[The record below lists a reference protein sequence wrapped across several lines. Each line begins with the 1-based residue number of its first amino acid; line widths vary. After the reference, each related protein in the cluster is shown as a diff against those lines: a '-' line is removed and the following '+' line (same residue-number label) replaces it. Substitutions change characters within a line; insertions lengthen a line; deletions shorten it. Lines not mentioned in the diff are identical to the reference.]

1 MKKENGQ
8 KERKMSNAGDATE
21 DGGRISLS
29 SFRMAAKKMEMY
41 PQISA
46 AAGGET
52 SMGLVWGP
60 FVYTVYCIIII
71 IIVSARSVY

>member
-1 MKKENGQ
+1 
-8 KERKMSNAGDATE
+8 MSNAGDATE

-60 FVYTVYCIIII
+60 FVYTVYCIII
-71 IIVSARSVY
+71 VSARSVYSNSYVDFGCHQYA